1 MIQSSEN
8 LNLVTIAC
16 TARRQAARLPCG
28 HIPLHCHLLWKLGTT
43 RYQEFYFTRPLL
55 IRLAKYHHQIL
66 DIKCKNTLTLYYE
79 DSTHKTSSNEP

>member
-8 LNLVTIAC
+8 LNLVTIAS

-43 RYQEFYFTRPLL
+43 RYQEFYFTGLL
-55 IRLAKYHHQIL
+55 LTRLAKYHHQIL
-66 DIKCKNTLTLYYE
+66 DIKCKNTMTLNHG
-79 DSTHKTSSNEP
+79 DSTH

>member
-8 LNLVTIAC
+8 LNLVTIAS

-43 RYQEFYFTRPLL
+43 RYQEFYYTGLLLTR
-55 IRLAKYHHQIL
+55 ITRLAKYW
-66 DIKCKNTLTLYYE
+66 TL
-79 DSTHKTSSNEP
+79 SA